1 MSGPHSWYNRAVPAR
16 LAQLFATNGAIEVY
30 LKSTLAGENAT
41 LGRLMGGMFSLK
53 STAITTN
60 ATTTIAGAKAFI
72 GLVATNAG
80 TTWTATVYDNT
91 AGSGEVIVPS
101 TAVALGRF
109 TSTYYNGDA
118 AILNVGLTIVTAGTA
133 AGSLYALYV

>member
-1 MSGPHSWYNRAVPAR
+1 MSGPHSWYDRAAPR
-16 LAQLFATNGAIEVY
+16 LAKLFANQGAIEVW

-53 STAITTN
+53 SAAIASNT
-60 ATTTIAGAKAFI
+60 TTTIAGAKAFV

-91 AGSGEVIVPS
+91 AGSGEVIIPS

-118 AILNVGLTIVTAGTA
+118 AILNVGLTVVTAGTA
-133 AGSLYALYV
+133 AGSLYVLYI